1 MTLKQIIARLEE
13 LALSHRQVN
22 HFFVGGA
29 DEFLDDTD
37 VIYPAIFAEL
47 KEDNTISLTNR
58 VTTYNFTFYFLD
70 LLDISDNALQNQWEV
85 SSDVSSIAQDYLALL
100 YDTTYTD
107 WEVGNSYNFE
117 IKKYQLQ
124 DLCAGIKVDVTI
136 GSKFDAN
143 RCQVPTDYTF
153 TDYVN
158 STLTLKQVIT
168 RLQALA
174 ESHAQINHYFLGDF
188 DEFLDNED
196 VIYPACFAEINR
208 NGNIA
213 LTDRLAKYQFTFYF
227 FDLLD
232 IANNSLQNEWEVKS
246 DMSSVAQ
253 DFVAMLNYNGFAWVL
268 NTEYAMQISD
278 YQLQDLTAGVAVTV
292 EIGLRFD
299 ANKCQVPVSDG
310 NFLLWDDG
318 QYFLINN
325 TDKLIYAE

>member
-1 MTLKQIIARLEE
+1 MTLKQIILRLET

-22 HFFVGGA
+22 HFFCGAA

-47 KEDNTISLTNR
+47 KEDNSVSLTNR
-58 VTTYNFTFYFLD
+58 ITNYNFTFYFLD
-70 LLDISDNALQNQWEV
+70 LLDVSNNALDNQWEV

-100 YDTTYTD
+100 YDQTFTD
-107 WEVGNSYNFE
+107 WEVNDSYNIE

-124 DLCAGIKVDVTI
+124 DLCAGLKVDVTI

-143 RCQVPTDYTF
+143 RCQVPTDYQF
-153 TDYVN
+153 NDYVN
-158 STLTLKQVIT
+158 SNLTLKQVIK
-168 RLQALA
+168 RLQDLAL
-174 ESHAQINHYFLGDF
+174 SHKQINHYFLGDF
-188 DEFLDNED
+188 NEFLDNED

-208 NGNIA
+208 NGNIS
-213 LTDRLAKYQFTFYF
+213 LSDRLVKYQFTFYF

-253 DFVAMLNYNGFAWVL
+253 DFIAMLNYNGFSWVL
-268 NTEYAMQISD
+268 NTDYSMKIND
-278 YQLQDLTAGVAVTV
+278 YQLQDLTAGVSITV
-292 EIGLRFD
+292 QIGLRFD
-299 ANKCQVPVSDG
+299 ANKCQVPIDEG

-325 TDKLIYAE
+325 SDKYIYE